1 MRRLSQLRVMTWS
14 VAALALP
21 VLACHSSGGAGTTGA
36 GTGGAAGIPGS
47 GGAAG
52 VPGGAAVGRGGAT
65 GGTGTAGRA
74 GSAGATG
81 GTGAAGAQG
90 SSGGAAGSAA
100 GDPCTTA
107 IFCDDFE
114 SYAAGQAPG
123 GNWTKSTNLGAVAV
137 DDTQS
142 HSGKKSVKFT
152 TQSSS
157 GSKTAYI
164 RLGNATG
171 KTVFPA
177 PGNSFYGRMMF
188 RLESAP
194 TASVHWTLLEG
205 SGLLPG
211 KTYHALYRYGGQLPV
226 TQGSTF
232 VGSQLMANYE
242 TPDSYGGNGPSSD
255 CWAHA
260 SKVVVPVAKWSCVE
274 WQFDGANNTM
284 RLWLDGAAVPSLTVA
299 GVGQGCVNQPASFA
313 WTAPTFDRLDLGWE
327 SYQADDAR
335 TVYIDDVVI
344 ATTKVGCPP

>member
-1 MRRLSQLRVMTWS
+1 VHRLSQLRVLTWL
-14 VAALALP
+14 AGLALP
-21 VLACHSSGGAGTTGA
+21 AVACRSSGGPGATNTGGTPGVTGSGGSAGGA
-36 GTGGAAGIPGS
+36 GGGQSGGAVATGGNGTGGGAGVVGTAGNGAGGASSTGGAAG
-47 GGAAG
+47 
-52 VPGGAAVGRGGAT
+52 
-65 GGTGTAGRA
+65 
-74 GSAGATG
+74 
-81 GTGAAGAQG
+81 G
-90 SSGGAAGSAA
+90 SSG
-100 GDPCTTA
+100 DPCATA

-123 GNWTKSTNLGAVAV
+123 GNWTKATNLGTVAV

-142 HSGKKSVKFT
+142 RSGKKSVKFT
-152 TQSSS
+152 TPSSS

-177 PGNSFYGRMMF
+177 PGNSFFGRMMF

-205 SGLLPG
+205 SGLVPG
-211 KTYHALYRYGGQLPV
+211 KTYHALYRYGGQIPV
-226 TQGSTF
+226 MQGSTF
-232 VGSQLMANYE
+232 VGSQWMANYE

-255 CWAHA
+255 CWSHS

-274 WQFDGANNTM
+274 WQFDGPNNTM
-284 RLWLDGAAVPSLTVA
+284 RLWLDGAAVPSLTVS
-299 GVGQGCVNQPASFA
+299 GVGQGCVNQPATFA
-313 WTAPTFDRLDLGWE
+313 WAAPTFDRLDLGWE

-344 ATTKVGCPP
+344 SATKVGCPP

>member
-1 MRRLSQLRVMTWS
+1 MRRLSQLRVMTWWL
-14 VAALALP
+14 AALALP
-21 VLACHSSGGAGTTGA
+21 ALGCHSSGGPAAT
-36 GTGGAAGIPGS
+36 GTGGTVGISGS

-52 VPGGAAVGRGGAT
+52 TPGA
-65 GGTGTAGRA
+65 GGTVA
-74 GSAGATG
+74 GSGTGGATG

-100 GDPCTTA
+100 ADPCTTA

-114 SYAAGQAPG
+114 TYAAGQAPG

-137 DDTQS
+137 DDTQA

-205 SGLLPG
+205 SGLVPG

-226 TQGSTF
+226 TQASTF

-299 GVGQGCVNQPASFA
+299 GVGQGCVNQPATFA